1 MFYCESCGNVFDE
14 PDEVEES
21 RGEFWGMPCSETMYY
36 CPCCGDND
44 FSKIMEM
51 DGYDKPIYIN
61 SYYWETTI
69 VGKDGN
75 GSYTENFS
83 EESFEENWKEILE
96 DYRTIVERKYA
107 K

>member
-1 MFYCESCGNVFDE
+1 
-14 PDEVEES
+14 
-21 RGEFWGMPCSETMYY
+21 MYY

-44 FSKIMEM
+44 FSEIMEM

-61 SYYWETTI
+61 SYYWEVTT
-69 VGKDGN
+69 VGKDGK